1 VVTASAFILA
11 FPVPRAWQMLRLI
24 LSTIAF
30 FVATYFFR
38 RYLDGMDIPKTMT
51 RGIVV
56 FVLALAVAYGIAF
69 LVELF

>member
-1 VVTASAFILA
+1 
-11 FPVPRAWQMLRLI
+11 
-24 LSTIAF
+24 
-30 FVATYFFR
+30 
-38 RYLDGMDIPKTMT
+38 MDIPKTMT

>member
-1 VVTASAFILA
+1 
-11 FPVPRAWQMLRLI
+11 MLSLL

-30 FVATYFFR
+30 FVATYFIR